1 MLVACACS
9 CLVLLVE
16 LLSLDNEREG
26 TVFCTNTL
34 CCRTS
39 ASFTF
44 SVPSHYLNFGGHVM
58 KHVLRYFVALL
69 VGSSFAFSA
78 SAADVNLG
86 YQLVLGP
93 WKAKMKE
100 IGKNGLGGKS
110 VELIQFNSGADVISA
125 LAAKAV
131 DISLNGSSPTAAGFS
146 RGIPLHVIYVY
157 DNINDAEALVVK
169 KGIKTPKDL
178 VGKKIA
184 VPYGSTTHFHMMFA
198 LQANGVDP
206 KKVDVLDM
214 SPPDMVAAW
223 KRGDIDGGFVW
234 DPALS
239 TLKRNGSVLL
249 SSGDLSRMDPRKATF
264 DAMVARKAFTSEN
277 ADFTCKFVKLVS
289 EADADYR
296 EKPAMYAPG
305 TKNAMM
311 IADSL
316 GAKQGDVAGV
326 LALYDYP
333 TIDQQISKAWLGGG
347 VAKALKSTAEFLAEQ
362 GRIDKALKSYKGA
375 VTTKFVKM
383 VKAGKC

>member
-1 MLVACACS
+1 MFYTNTFF
-9 CLVLLVE
+9 VE
-16 LLSLDNEREG
+16 LLRDS
-26 TVFCTNTL
+26 
-34 CCRTS
+34 
-39 ASFTF
+39 TF
-44 SVPSHYLNFGGHVM
+44 FIPSHYLNFGGHVM
-58 KHVLRYFVALL
+58 KHVFRYFVALL
-69 VGSSFAFSA
+69 VGGSFAFSA

-93 WKAKMKE
+93 WKAQMKE
-100 IGKNGLGGKS
+100 VGKNGLGGKS

-169 KGIKTPKDL
+169 KSIKTPKDL

-206 KKVDVLDM
+206 KQVDVLDM

-239 TLKRNGSVLL
+239 NLKRNGSVLL

-264 DAMVARKAFTSEN
+264 DAMVARKAFTSEHE
-277 ADFTCKFVKLVS
+277 DFTCKFVKLVS

-296 EKPAMYAPG
+296 DKPAMYAPG
-305 TKNAMM
+305 TKKARM
-311 IADSL
+311 IAASL
-316 GAKQGDVAGV
+316 GAKQADVAGV

-333 TIDQQISKAWLGGG
+333 TIDEQISKAWLGGG

-362 GRIDKALKSYKGA
+362 GRIDNALRSYKGA